1 MEILVGETMTIV
13 DGVVIVVVS
22 SSWWMVQGV
31 VVVVVVFSWY
41 ISIYMHFKFCVFG
54 YCFAVCVES

>member
-1 MEILVGETMTIV
+1 MTIV